1 MSTPTPQ
8 SPPPSGFG
16 FLRMNGPSR
25 KIFQIS
31 FLVVITLVGNWM
43 IFGVIHE
50 REIRQNEVRREFIE
64 SWGPE
69 QFVDT
74 PVLVIPY
81 TVEDKET
88 THRRYVK
95 IAPLTLESTVRLA
108 PEKRRRGLFSAT
120 VFGANV
126 ETRGAF
132 AIPDAARLEELMG
145 RNGTA
150 HWAESFVMLAT
161 SDLSGMAP
169 KDTFTW
175 NGEALRWQNCREVN
189 QGSQCGHPAILA
201 ARLPI
206 GIPELAGKT
215 VPFGATATLRGT
227 SSYSQYFR
235 AKEMDVTLA
244 APWPTPSFT
253 GNRLPESH
261 SISSEGFSAHWQ
273 TAEYSVPQAW
283 SSSQVFEISPKE
295 SAVAGVALLEATP
308 IYRMIHRASKYD
320 TLFVILAFTT
330 YFLFELL
337 SGIRIHMVQYG
348 LLGASLTLFGLL
360 LTSFAEPFG
369 YTLGYLSSA
378 GLVLAQASLYTAAI
392 ARRPL
397 LAAIFAA
404 VLAGLFG
411 FLYVVLSLESYALLA
426 GSVALFV
433 TLSLVMVLTQRV
445 DWSTGQRT

>member
-1 MSTPTPQ
+1 MSTPAPQ
-8 SPPPSGFG
+8 SPSPSGVG
-16 FLRMNGPSR
+16 FLRLSGPSR

-31 FLVVITLVGNWM
+31 FLVVVTLVGNWM
-43 IFGVIHE
+43 ISGVINE
-50 REIRQNEVRREFIE
+50 RESRQNEVRREFVR

-81 TVEDKET
+81 TVEDEKMT
-88 THRRYVK
+88 YRRYLK
-95 IAPLTLESTVRLA
+95 IVPLTLKTAVRLA
-108 PEKRRRGLFSAT
+108 PEYRRRGLFAAT
-120 VFGANV
+120 VFGASV
-126 ETRGAF
+126 ETQGAF

-150 HWAESFVMLAT
+150 HWAESFAMLAT
-161 SDLSGMAP
+161 SDLSGMTP
-169 KDTFTW
+169 KDTFLW
-175 NGEALRWQNCREVN
+175 NGETLRWQNCREVN
-189 QGSQCGHPAILA
+189 QGSQCGHSAILA
-201 ARLPI
+201 ARLPV
-206 GIPELAGKT
+206 GIQDLAGIT

-227 SSYSQYFR
+227 ASYSQYFR
-235 AKEMDVTLA
+235 AKEMDVTIA

-261 SISSEGFSAHWQ
+261 TISAEDFSAHWQ
-273 TAEYSVPQAW
+273 TAEYSAPQAW
-283 SSSQVFEISPKE
+283 SSSQVFEDVSSEAAI
-295 SAVAGVALLEATP
+295 AGVTLLEATP

-360 LTSFAEPFG
+360 LISFAEPLG

-378 GLVLAQASLYTAAI
+378 GLVLLQASLYTAAI

-397 LAAIFAA
+397 LAMIFAA

-433 TLSLVMVLTQRV
+433 ALSLVMVLTQRV